1 VGFTVGF
8 GLRGEFA
15 ALVVGVP
22 GEAMQGGVATGN
34 ADGYFGAVIGL
45 GLSFAAHDGAYPG
58 LAQADDTVGG
68 AACFLLPHL
77 VLLPVDFGGNEQA
90 AVVAG
95 TLHAEVGAGGNE
107 VPDVMQDAADVA
119 QLFAEGFADLA
130 DPGTLELGD
139 SEVVAAGAFAVGAG
153 FGPGAGVGSVQF
165 VDDVLEF
172 FAGGVEELEV
182 EGIGFPPKG
191 R

>member
-1 VGFTVGF
+1 MGFTVGF
-8 GLRGEFA
+8 GLRGEVA

-34 ADGYFGAVIGL
+34 ADGYVGAVIGL

-58 LAQADDTVGG
+58 LAQADYTVGG

-95 TLHAEVGAGGNE
+95 TLHAEVRAGGNE
-107 VPDVMQDAADVA
+107 VPDVMRDAADVA

-139 SEVVAAGAFAVGAG
+139 S
-153 FGPGAGVGSVQF
+153 
-165 VDDVLEF
+165 
-172 FAGGVEELEV
+172 
-182 EGIGFPPKG
+182 
-191 R
+191 